1 MNLTTPHKKFSP
13 LPLIKKVISRD
24 ERLRQAQLAIA
35 KKPQS

>member
-1 MNLTTPHKKFSP
+1 MNLAPPYKKFSP
-13 LPLIKKVISRD
+13 LPLIKKVLSRD